1 MTIDLTKMKVDEVGV
16 VKEFAG
22 GHNFLNRVQSMGI
35 RPGKK
40 IKKISS
46 NFWCGPQTVEVDNVR
61 VAIGWGMAKKIFI
74 EVER

>member
-1 MTIDLTKMKVDEVGV
+1 
-16 VKEFAG
+16 
-22 GHNFLNRVQSMGI
+22 MGI